1 MKFTAGNTVQGKR
14 RAKSYKVHKVEQ
26 IPKEEWI
33 KVENTHEA
41 IIDKKTFEKAQEL
54 IKIDTKVSQ
63 KTKELSKWAGLIK
76 CADCKM
82 AMNKKSSTNKS
93 GNTYEY
99 YICSTYKKKSNKLC
113 TKHTIKVEN
122 LELAVIQ
129 AINYHISLLI
139 NIEEIIEKANE
150 NTQNSIENKNIE
162 KSIMNKQNEIVKL
175 SNYKMSLYEDWKNE
189 YITKEEYLEY
199 KNKYEKNIEELKK
212 NIEILEKEK
221 QKYERQKTSKKVW
234 LENFKENKKITQLS
248 RVILLELIN
257 SVYVHEDGNITIKF
271 NFEE

>member
-1 MKFTAGNTVQGKR
+1 MENKIP
-14 RAKSYKVHKVEQ
+14 VEKN
-26 IPKEEWI
+26 KEYI
-33 KVENTHEA
+33 VE
-41 IIDKKTFEKAQEL
+41 IIDNGFEGEGIAKIEGYTIFVPGAIKKEKCKIL
-54 IKIDTKVSQ
+54 IVKVTSSHAFGKI
-63 KTKELSKWAGLIK
+63 I
-76 CADCKM
+76 
-82 AMNKKSSTNKS
+82 
-93 GNTYEY
+93 
-99 YICSTYKKKSNKLC
+99 
-113 TKHTIKVEN
+113 
-122 LELAVIQ
+122 
-129 AINYHISLLI
+129 
-139 NIEEIIEKANE
+139 EIIEKASE

-257 SVYVHEDGNITIKF
+257 SIYVHEDGNITIKF

>member
-1 MKFTAGNTVQGKR
+1 MKYTAGNTVQGKR

-54 IKIDTKVSQ
+54 IKIDTK
-63 KTKELSKWAGLIK
+63 IK

-82 AMNKKSSTNKS
+82 AMNKKSSTNKN

-129 AINYHISLLI
+129 AINYHISLLT
-139 NIEEIIEKANE
+139 NIEEIIERANE

-175 SNYKMSLYEDWKNE
+175 SNYKKSLYEDWKNE

-257 SVYVHEDGNITIKF
+257 SIYVHENGNITIKF
-271 NFEE
+271 NFE